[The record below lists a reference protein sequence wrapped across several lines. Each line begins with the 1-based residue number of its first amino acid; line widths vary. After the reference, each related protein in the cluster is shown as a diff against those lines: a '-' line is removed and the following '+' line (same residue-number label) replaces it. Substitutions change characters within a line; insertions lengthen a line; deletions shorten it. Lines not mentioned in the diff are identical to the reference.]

1 MPDSP
6 SRTQYV
12 GKAGMRGKY
21 KENWIHDPLRITIIE
36 ALNAQ
41 NMNIA
46 DLSRAINAPGSS
58 VVSRWM
64 MGARPSVESL
74 QAIADAL
81 DLDVFDLLYK
91 AGYIARMPS
100 NGLTDDPVKARII
113 QKLLDLELTD
123 EREALLET
131 LLDTMTAHSSKLQSA
146 SDSGNS
152 T

>member
-1 MPDSP
+1 MSDSP
-6 SRTQYV
+6 AYA
-12 GKAGMRGKY
+12 GKGGLRGKY
-21 KENWIHDPLRITIIE
+21 KENWVNDPLRNTIIN

-91 AGYIARMPS
+91 AGYISRMPS
-100 NGLTDDPVKARII
+100 NGLTDDPAKMEII
-113 QKLLDLELTD
+113 QKVVDMDLTHERREMLNALLDWKRPLS
-123 EREALLET
+123 T
-131 LLDTMTAHSSKLQSA
+131 LA
-146 SDSGNS
+146 
-152 T
+152 

>member
-1 MPDSP
+1 MSDSP
-6 SRTQYV
+6 AYA
-12 GKAGMRGKY
+12 GKGGLRGKY
-21 KENWIHDPLRITIIE
+21 KENWVNDPLRNTIIN

-81 DLDVFDLLYK
+81 DLDVFDL
-91 AGYIARMPS
+91 R
-100 NGLTDDPVKARII
+100 
-113 QKLLDLELTD
+113 LDL
-123 EREALLET
+123 
-131 LLDTMTAHSSKLQSA
+131 
-146 SDSGNS
+146 
-152 T
+152 